1 LLGEMS
7 KAFQVTVRGFERE
20 IWWCFMIA
28 KGAAVRG
35 RTWYDSVGAGLH
47 PKCDSSQFSPDSP
60 TWSPGKQSY
69 AGNQIDL

>member
-1 LLGEMS
+1 
-7 KAFQVTVRGFERE
+7 
-20 IWWCFMIA
+20 MIA

-47 PKCDSSQFSPDSP
+47 PKCDSSQFSPDIRG
-60 TWSPGKQSY
+60 WIPGKQSY